1 MITRFLPLCTLDVTH
16 TYYGGACRDFT
27 YLVPAD
33 TAAVLRRAKML
44 LRVMDG
50 RVHVLFE
57 AAADG
62 TPLLALP
69 GARLRLGL
77 QLANPAFFNYTI
89 LPMAPGVETAVYANS
104 AAATALAAPVAAP
117 LTGRVL
123 TRTLSRTDRPVTVS
137 VANAANEGPAPVT
150 VTQVGAASASFDLDG
165 FAPGLFTVTED
176 YTGVAITVTTTQY
189 ADAELSREPL
199 FGVIEIEV
207 AAAFYTAPAAFTI
220 AFDAPTETLNY
231 YVVAANYTD
240 TEFGQL
246 GVAHSATLAA
256 DAGVPVI
263 AFTKIQSS
271 AFTAAELPISLL
283 GGDAGRVV
291 LFRSSGP
298 VKRRNGG
305 YPGVQLVRDGA
316 VIRSSLPQAAPD
328 RPSADLVVH
337 LSKSKP

>member
-1 MITRFLPLCTLDVTH
+1 MITRFLTLCTLDVTH
-16 TYYGGACRDFT
+16 TYYGGPCRDFT
-27 YLVPAD
+27 YVVPAD
-33 TAAVLRRAKML
+33 TAALLKRAKML

-50 RVHVLFE
+50 RVYVLFE
-57 AAADG
+57 AAGDG
-62 TPLLALP
+62 TPLLTLP

-77 QLANPAFFNYTI
+77 QLTNPSFFNFTI
-89 LPMAPGVETAVYANS
+89 LPMAPGVEVALYANPGG
-104 AAATALAAPVAAP
+104 TTTLAAPAATTI
-117 LTGRVL
+117 TGRVL

-137 VANAANEGPAPVT
+137 VTNAASQGPKPAT
-150 VTQVGAASASFDLDG
+150 VSEAGQTSVSFELDG
-165 FAPGLFTVTED
+165 FEPGLFTVKED
-176 YTGVAITVTTTQY
+176 YTNVPITVTTTQY
-189 ADAELSREPL
+189 ADAELSREAL

-207 AAAFYTAPAAFTI
+207 AAAFYTTPAAFTI
-220 AFDAPTETLNY
+220 AFDSPTETLNY
-231 YVVAANYTD
+231 YVVAANYSD

-246 GVAHSATLAA
+246 GVAHSATLAG

-263 AFTKIQSS
+263 AFTKIASS

-283 GGDAGRVV
+283 GGNAARVV

-305 YPGVQLVRDGA
+305 YPGVQLVRNGD

>member
-1 MITRFLPLCTLDVTH
+1 VITRFSPLCTLDVTH

-27 YLVPAD
+27 YVVPAD
-33 TAAVLRRAKML
+33 TAALLKRAKML

-57 AAADG
+57 AAGDG
-62 TPLLALP
+62 TPLLMLP

-77 QLANPAFFNYTI
+77 QLTNPSFFNFTI
-89 LPMAPGVETAVYANS
+89 LPMAPGVEAAVYTNP
-104 AAATALAAPVAAP
+104 AAATALAAPVAAA
-117 LTGRVL
+117 LHGRVL
-123 TRTLSRTDRPVTVS
+123 TRTLSRTDRPATVTVVDADDKGPKPVTVS
-137 VANAANEGPAPVT
+137 QAGQSSV
-150 VTQVGAASASFDLDG
+150 SFELDG
-165 FAPGLFTVTED
+165 FAPGLFTVKED
-176 YTGVAITVTTTQY
+176 YPSVPLTVTTTHY
-189 ADAELSREPL
+189 VDAELSRESL

-207 AAAFYTAPAAFTI
+207 AAAFYTTPAAFTI

-246 GVAHSATLAA
+246 GVTHSATLAA

-263 AFTKIQSS
+263 TFTKIQPS
-271 AFTAAELPISLL
+271 AFTATDLPISLL

-298 VKRRNGG
+298 VQRRNGG
-305 YPGVQLVRDGA
+305 YPGVQLVRNGA

>member
-1 MITRFLPLCTLDVTH
+1 MITRFSPLCTLDVTH
-16 TYYGGACRDFT
+16 TYYGGACRDFI
-27 YLVPAD
+27 YVVPAD
-33 TAAVLRRAKML
+33 TAALLKRARML

-57 AAADG
+57 AADDG
-62 TPLLALP
+62 TPLLQLP

-77 QLANPAFFNYTI
+77 QLANPSFFNFTI
-89 LPMAPGVETAVYANS
+89 LPMKPGVEAAVYTNP
-104 AAATALAAPVAAP
+104 AAGTALAAPVASA

-123 TRTLSRTDRPVTVS
+123 TRTLSRVDRPVTVT
-137 VANAANEGPAPVT
+137 VVNADNKGPEPVT
-150 VTQVGAASASFDLDG
+150 VSQTGQPSVSFDLDG
-165 FAPGLFTVTED
+165 FAPGLFTVKED
-176 YTGVAITVTTTQY
+176 YHGVPIAVTTTHY
-189 ADAELSREPL
+189 ADAELSREAL

-207 AAAFYTAPAAFTI
+207 GGAFYATPPAFTI
-220 AFDAPTETLNY
+220 AFDAPAETLNY

-240 TEFGQL
+240 TEFSQL

-263 AFTKIQSS
+263 SFTRIQSS

-283 GGDAGRVV
+283 GGDSGRVV
-291 LFRSSGP
+291 LFRSIGP

-305 YPGVQLVRDGA
+305 YPGVQLVRNGDVVRG
-316 VIRSSLPQAAPD
+316 SLPQAAPD

>member
-1 MITRFLPLCTLDVTH
+1 MITRFSPLCTLDVTH

-27 YLVPAD
+27 YVVPAD
-33 TAAVLRRAKML
+33 TAALLKRAKML
-44 LRVMDG
+44 LRVMNG

-57 AAADG
+57 AAEDG
-62 TPLLALP
+62 TPLLTLP

-77 QLANPAFFNYTI
+77 QLANPSFFNFTI
-89 LPMAPGVETAVYANS
+89 LPTAPGVEAAVYANP
-104 AAATALAAPVAAP
+104 AAGTALAAPVAAA

-123 TRTLSRTDRPVTVS
+123 TRTLSRADRPVTVS
-137 VANAANEGPAPVT
+137 VVNAAHQGPAPLT
-150 VTQVGAASASFDLDG
+150 VSQAGQPSVSFDLDG
-165 FAPGLFTVTED
+165 FAPGLYTVKED
-176 YTGVAITVTTTQY
+176 YTGVPITVTTTYY
-189 ADAELSREPL
+189 ADAELSREAL

-207 AAAFYTAPAAFTI
+207 AGAFYTTPPAFTI
-220 AFDAPTETLNY
+220 AFDAPAETLNY

-246 GVAHSATLAA
+246 GVAHHATQAA

-291 LFRSSGP
+291 LFRSSAP

-305 YPGVQLVRDGA
+305 YPGVQLVRNG
-316 VIRSSLPQAAPD
+316 VPIRSSLPQAAPD